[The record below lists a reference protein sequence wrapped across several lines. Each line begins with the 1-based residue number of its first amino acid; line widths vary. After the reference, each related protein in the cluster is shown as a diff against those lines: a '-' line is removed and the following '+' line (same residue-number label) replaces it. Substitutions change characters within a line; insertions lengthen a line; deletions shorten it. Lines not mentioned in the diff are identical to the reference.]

1 MKYFFILTL
10 LSLNSYASAGK
21 VPASWMSSE
30 NQENHF
36 LNANN
41 EAEMVNLEA
50 AYLKILEMN
59 QDLFKDIPLDTKK
72 QWKLQ
77 SIKTELALSAEGTI
91 GVMGAGGEAALEL
104 VWIRKGTSNG
114 SSSFVENSAP
124 EAEEIQMN
132 GEMNEAAILKE
143 ITPIVDVALSS
154 QKRPKRQKLLNRLY
168 TEAIKFQKTIREL
181 ESAPIMGPWYAYK
194 YQLELYVSAEGDV
207 LFFEAGN
214 AIRLRLEW
222 WRLKKDQ
229 ATLVQPPFAPNELSE
244 NARFISGIASD
255 LQAMGDLNF
264 ENGFKLNCL
273 KVGVGTTIKG
283 NLLIVKSKASAT
295 GSIFFKRDDISQES
309 FALPN
314 LMEEVSSYGMI
325 ENNVIKQIPRM
336 SFRSGIEKAAKI
348 ATFFAK
354 HANTKKESKFELRV
368 IETELELF
376 TNGGV
381 GIVNVEGSA
390 GLTLFATRNV
400 TI

>member
-1 MKYFFILTL
+1 MKYFFILAL
-10 LSLNSYASAGK
+10 LSLNSYASTGK
-21 VPASWMSSE
+21 VPTHWMSSE
-30 NQENHF
+30 NQENNF
-36 LNANN
+36 LTSTN
-41 EAEMVNLEA
+41 EAEMTGLET
-50 AYLKILEMN
+50 AYLKILNVN
-59 QDLFKDIPLDTKK
+59 QDLFKEISLDAKK
-72 QWKLQ
+72 TWSLQ

-143 ITPIVDVALSS
+143 ITPIVDMALSS
-154 QKRPKRQKLLNRLY
+154 QRGPKRQKVLQRLY
-168 TEAIKFQKTIREL
+168 SEAIKFQKTIREL
-181 ESAPIMGPWYAYK
+181 ESTPVMGPWYAYK

-207 LFFEAGN
+207 LFFEVGN

-229 ATLVQPPFAPNELSE
+229 APLIQSPFAPTELSE
-244 NARFISGIASD
+244 NAKFIAGIASD
-255 LQAMGDLNF
+255 LEAMGNLNF

-273 KVGVGTTIKG
+273 KVGVGTTVKG

-354 HANTKKESKFELRV
+354 HAKTSEESKFELRV

-376 TNGGV
+376 TNGGI